1 MIFDFFVPSSP
12 LYILHLP
19 KTLIPY
25 HLNSLLFP
33 LFPSFLPS
41 DGSRFFPRTAFSS
54 QGFPV
59 RSSPPER
66 PDASRPSPSSFPK
79 LLFLLMAFTPTYLRF
94 LSLPVLFCPAGS
106 SCWHLQSLPLPVGRC
121 RTLWLFSDL
130 SIACAHPRQNVLF

>member
-1 MIFDFFVPSSP
+1 MLPDPLRLLSPNCFFFSWLSRPLVSSGRARCFP
-12 LYILHLP
+12 
-19 KTLIPY
+19 TL
-25 HLNSLLFP
+25 SV
-33 LFPSFLPS
+33 
-41 DGSRFFPRTAFSS
+41 FFPQTAFFSH
-54 QGFPV
+54 GFPV
-59 RSSPPER
+59 RSSPPIG
-66 PDASRPSPSSFPK
+66 PDASRPSPSSLPK